1 MKCKFCK
8 KELEDNKMP
17 GYCNLTCF
25 NSHKESQRLYNKNY
39 NLKQKERQKR
49 YRREDKLMKLKQE
62 TPFVYLLKT
71 WCKYRKQI
79 KNENINLLGEYRE
92 AMGEKNN
99 KYST

>member
-8 KELEDNKMP
+8 KELKDNKMP
-17 GYCNLTCF
+17 RYCNLTC
-25 NSHKESQRLYNKNY
+25 YN
-39 NLKQKERQKR
+39 NLKERNRINYIKQKARQKR
-49 YRREDKLMKLKQE
+49 YREEDKLMKLKQE